1 MTHIDLF
8 SGIGGFALAAKW
20 AGFQTVAF
28 VEIEPYAQELIR
40 QNFGAVAHDEKSH
53 DWRDFAG
60 EIKVQQFGTV
70 FNAPSLFGDIGQ
82 FDGTQYRGATLL
94 TGGFPCQPFS
104 QAGKRRGAA
113 DDRALWPEMFRVI
126 QQARPAWVLGENVA
140 GIIDM
145 ELDRVLSDLEG
156 EGYAT
161 QALVVPACAV
171 DAKHRR
177 DRVWIIANDDRAGCE
192 RSQRRVCENRNT
204 SRGIDVGD
212 CCRWKPESGFCR
224 VAHGIPAR
232 VDRLKGLGNSIV
244 PQIAYE
250 ILKGIAEI
258 EQAYYAP
265 VEK

>member
-1 MTHIDLF
+1 MNERRHLDLF
-8 SGIGGFALAAKW
+8 SGIGGFALAARW
-20 AGFQTVAF
+20 TGWDTIGFS
-28 VEIEPYAQELIR
+28 EIDPYASRVLER
-40 QNFGAVAHDEKSH
+40 HWPGVPNH
-53 DWRDFAG
+53 
-60 EIKVQQFGTV
+60 
-70 FNAPSLFGDIGQ
+70 GDIRNV
-82 FDGTQYRGATLL
+82 RGIRADLI
-94 TGGFPCQPFS
+94 TGGFPCQPYS
-104 QAGKRRGAA
+104 VAGKQRGAE